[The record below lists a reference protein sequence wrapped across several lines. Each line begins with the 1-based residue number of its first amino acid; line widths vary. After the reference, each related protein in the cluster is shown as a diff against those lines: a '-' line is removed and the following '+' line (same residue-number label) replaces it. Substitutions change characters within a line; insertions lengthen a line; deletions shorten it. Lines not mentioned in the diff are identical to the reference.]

1 MIKSW
6 MYRKPGSSVRKCA
19 KALNESKRFLRK
31 DKKLSHQ
38 PVQNFIKTTT
48 WGKTA
53 FKSSCKPLLSA
64 KNISDRPHHQNL
76 RYRTEKRSD
85 VPPTL
90 IPKKG
95 LKLMV
100 AGGFS
105 SRGVT
110 DLHIV
115 PAGQTVTGNYYR
127 TQILPIYSK
136 ALDTK
141 VLFPKKKL
149 VTFQQ
154 DGAPAH
160 TANATMHI
168 LDGWDI
174 TIWGKGVW
182 PGNSPDLNPIENL
195 WSILK
200 DSVYEDPKPTTKDAL
215 IQRFKKSWKSI
226 SKTTLENLAHSFKK
240 RIEPMMKANGGHT
253 TY

>member
-1 MIKSW
+1 MRPIVKQSRAATRSKIQVLHEEGYGPMQIARKLGLDRKTVWRWKNRKSICDKKRTGRPTKASPTTKNMIKSR
-6 MYRKPGSSVRKCA
+6 MYRKLGSSVRKCA
-19 KALNESKRFLRK
+19 KALNESKRFLGK

-38 PVQNFIKTTT
+38 TVQNFIKTTT

-53 FKSSCKPLLSA
+53 FKSSCKPHLSA
-64 KNISDRPHHQNL
+64 KNISDRVRFGTFRTGNRYLTDGRRGHEKRSNILFTDETWIELCPQPHHQNL

-141 VLFPKKKL
+141 LTP
-149 VTFQQ
+149 
-154 DGAPAH
+154 
-160 TANATMHI
+160 
-168 LDGWDI
+168 
-174 TIWGKGVW
+174 
-182 PGNSPDLNPIENL
+182 
-195 WSILK
+195 
-200 DSVYEDPKPTTKDAL
+200 
-215 IQRFKKSWKSI
+215 
-226 SKTTLENLAHSFKK
+226 
-240 RIEPMMKANGGHT
+240 
-253 TY
+253 